1 MPINTSTRKQMK
13 LTNSNF
19 KLSKTTKCMLAIISD
34 PVQRGAVKRMM
45 IAAEYA
51 ASIKPKAK
59 SAERT

>member
-1 MPINTSTRKQMK
+1 MK